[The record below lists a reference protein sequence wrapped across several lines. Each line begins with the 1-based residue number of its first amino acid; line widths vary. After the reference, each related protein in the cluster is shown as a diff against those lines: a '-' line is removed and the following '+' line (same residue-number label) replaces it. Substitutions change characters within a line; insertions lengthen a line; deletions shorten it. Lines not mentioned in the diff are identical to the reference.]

1 SCPRTRFVGSC
12 CKIILKINCI
22 RARKTEEESGNLM
35 NRPLS
40 RTTFNI
46 IIIYPHCTYDGV
58 PRENVIRVEKEI

>member
-1 SCPRTRFVGSC
+1 
-12 CKIILKINCI
+12 
-22 RARKTEEESGNLM
+22 M

-58 PRENVIRVEKEI
+58 PRENVIRVEKEIYN